1 MMSVAMLILLGT
13 AWALWNLYGKVQRL
27 DALIEQW
34 EDTLATLQQ
43 VEQGAAAG
51 KAGSGL
57 RVIIEIT
64 DAVELAKRYH
74 WAGSA
79 GALAPNVL
87 KKTIQGRVLKET
99 QKAMLE
105 GGHDAEVKVIVL

>member
-1 MMSVAMLILLGT
+1 MIIVAILILLGNG
-13 AWALWNLYGKVQRL
+13 WALWNLHAKVQRL

-34 EDTLATLQQ
+34 EHTLATLQQ
-43 VEQGAAAG
+43 AEQATAPSAPVRNMR
-51 KAGSGL
+51 L
-57 RVIIEIT
+57 IIEIA

-87 KKTIQGRVLKET
+87 KNTIQGRVLRET
-99 QKAMLE
+99 QKAIQE
-105 GGHDAEVKVIVL
+105 GGHDADVKVIVL